1 MVQFASRMDLLKG
14 SEIRELLK
22 LTAQPDILSFAGGMP
37 APELF
42 PVEQMMEA
50 SIAVLKEHGREA
62 LQYSTTE
69 GFPRLR
75 EQIAERMLAK
85 NNIHTDKDH
94 ILVTSGS
101 QQGLDFSARVFLNP
115 GDVVLLESP
124 SYLGAVNAFKACEP
138 KFIEVPTDDGGM
150 IMDELEKILATTERV
165 KMIYV
170 IPDFQNPTGR
180 TWDLDRRHKFME
192 IINRYEIPV
201 IEDNPY
207 GELRFEGEY
216 MPALKSLDTKGLV
229 IYLGTFSKILA
240 PGYRLGWVCAE
251 DEILAKY
258 NFMEQAASLQA
269 STIGQM
275 ETSKWIDMFDLDAH
289 VNTIRECYRKRRAVM
304 LETLAKELPEPC
316 TFTRPDGGL
325 FAWVVLPEYMDA
337 KDLQMKCLAKKV
349 AFVPGGSF
357 FPNGGHDNTLRL
369 NYSCMPEEKIVKGI
383 TALCQTIR
391 ENLRKQSRYKETTHP
406 MKHVKVLIGNYG
418 SGKSELA
425 LNFAMQAAARGDRTE
440 LLDLDMV
447 NTYFRLTERGKLVE
461 QKEIRLV
468 SPNFACSGIETLSL
482 PAEVSSAF
490 VLDWDTV
497 IFDVGG
503 DDVGATAL
511 GRYHQDFVDLAP
523 GALEVLNVV
532 NIRRPLA
539 GTVEKLLRL
548 QEGMQ
553 THARLQITGMIN
565 NTNLAT
571 ATTEQDLW
579 DGYQMLREVSDLT
592 GIPVSYTTGKKEFL
606 DAFLARNPDP
616 KYVGQPIPIDV
627 YMHRDWDSYIEY
639 GLNTKN
645 PHKDMY

>member
-1 MVQFASRMDLLKG
+1 M
-14 SEIRELLK
+14 
-22 LTAQPDILSFAGGMP
+22 
-37 APELF
+37 
-42 PVEQMMEA
+42 
-50 SIAVLKEHGREA
+50 
-62 LQYSTTE
+62 
-69 GFPRLR
+69 
-75 EQIAERMLAK
+75 
-85 NNIHTDKDH
+85 
-94 ILVTSGS
+94 
-101 QQGLDFSARVFLNP
+101 
-115 GDVVLLESP
+115 LLESP

-337 KDLQMKCLAKKV
+337 KELQMKCLSKKV

-369 NYSCMPEEKIVKGI
+369 NYSCMPEDKIVKGI

-391 ENLRKQSRYKETTHP
+391 ENLR
-406 MKHVKVLIGNYG
+406 
-418 SGKSELA
+418 
-425 LNFAMQAAARGDRTE
+425 
-440 LLDLDMV
+440 
-447 NTYFRLTERGKLVE
+447 
-461 QKEIRLV
+461 
-468 SPNFACSGIETLSL
+468 
-482 PAEVSSAF
+482 
-490 VLDWDTV
+490 
-497 IFDVGG
+497 
-503 DDVGATAL
+503 
-511 GRYHQDFVDLAP
+511 
-523 GALEVLNVV
+523 
-532 NIRRPLA
+532 
-539 GTVEKLLRL
+539 
-548 QEGMQ
+548 
-553 THARLQITGMIN
+553 
-565 NTNLAT
+565 
-571 ATTEQDLW
+571 
-579 DGYQMLREVSDLT
+579 
-592 GIPVSYTTGKKEFL
+592 
-606 DAFLARNPDP
+606 
-616 KYVGQPIPIDV
+616 
-627 YMHRDWDSYIEY
+627 
-639 GLNTKN
+639 
-645 PHKDMY
+645 